1 MHSAAWPDPAHLV
14 VGALVALLVG
24 AAGVAAGLHQPSVGA
39 GAVTGPAPGN
49 APLAASGDL
58 TDAAGAAAGT
68 APGSAAA
75 AITQTGA
82 AAPAGTTGEL
92 TQGSG
97 APSDAPRA
105 APQWVES
112 TAAATGI
119 PARALSAYADATLA
133 VTAQDPACG
142 LGWTTLAA
150 IGDVESGHG
159 THGGTTL
166 GADGRPLQP
175 VLGPALDGRA
185 GTAAIAATAS
195 STTWTGDPVWD
206 HAVGPL
212 QFLTS
217 TWQRWGVDGDGDGV
231 ADPNDLD
238 DAALA
243 AGHYLCAAGVD
254 LASADG
260 WWAAVRAY
268 NHDDTYVQHV
278 LTRANAYARAAAG

>member
-39 GAVTGPAPGN
+39 GAVTGPAPGS
-49 APLAASGDL
+49 APLTVSSGL
-58 TDAAGAAAGT
+58 AGAGAPSAGSAAAGT
-68 APGSAAA
+68 A
-75 AITQTGA
+75 QTGA
-82 AAPAGTTGEL
+82 AAPADGAGAL
-92 TQGSG
+92 TQGAA
-97 APSDAPRA
+97 APPDAPRA
-105 APQWVES
+105 AAQWVER
-112 TAAATGI
+112 TATATGI
-119 PARALSAYADATLA
+119 PARALSAYADATLVVA
-133 VTAQDPACG
+133 AQDPACG

-166 GADGRPLQP
+166 GADGRPVQP

-185 GTAAIAATAS
+185 GTAAIAATAA